1 MNGRRTDMNIIAAVD
16 SNWAIG
22 YRNDLLVRI
31 PNDQKWFQ
39 KVTTGK
45 VVVMGRKTPVSYTH
59 LTLPTKR
66 IV

>member
-45 VVVMGRKTPVSYTH
+45 VVVMGRKTEA
-59 LTLPTKR
+59 LR
-66 IV
+66 

>member
-31 PNDQKWFQ
+31 QTSGQHSGRYEVFPSDDRWKGSCD
-39 KVTTGK
+39 GK
-45 VVVMGRKTPVSYTH
+45 KDA
-59 LTLPTKR
+59 
-66 IV
+66 